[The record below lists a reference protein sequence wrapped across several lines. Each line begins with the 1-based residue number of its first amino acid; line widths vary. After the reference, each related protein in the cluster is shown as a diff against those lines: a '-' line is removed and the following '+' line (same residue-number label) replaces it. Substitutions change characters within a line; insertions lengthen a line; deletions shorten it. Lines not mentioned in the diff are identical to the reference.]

1 MVEWQCAPPSA
12 GPFCISVTL
21 NMAGTQMNYTET
33 ARLILEKVGGAGN
46 IRNMEHCSTRLRLTI
61 RDDSRVDVD
70 GLKAVDGV
78 LGVVQ
83 KAQTQIIIGNEV
95 VEVFA
100 ALKAAS
106 GLHGDSPEENEE
118 EEAPKRKWGAVLLDF
133 LVAVFQPLI
142 PVIAG
147 AGVLKAIMILLTSV
161 GWISEEG
168 SAYIS
173 LVAISDAAF
182 YFLPLMVA
190 VTTANKLNANRLV
203 AMAAVGVLLLP
214 SFAEV
219 LAVPEGFTLFGL
231 PVPEVPYAGQVF
243 PAILSVLL
251 LAFVER
257 WVTSWSPKPIR
268 TFFVPMIA
276 LLVTVPSTLVAL
288 GPLGYYAG
296 QGFTDVILWL
306 YGTTG
311 WFATALLAALL
322 PLLVAAG
329 MHKALLPYAI
339 NQFSTTGK
347 EALYTAASIGHNFA
361 EAGAMLAVA
370 LRTRNMV
377 IRATAISAFISAMC
391 GITEPALYGITIQY
405 RRAMYSVMVG
415 GAVGAAYAGIM
426 LLQGFVLV
434 APGIPSFAMWVDP
447 ENPMNIVHAG
457 IAAVIAFGVSG
468 VMAFILWQ
476 DPAAE
481 LQPEDEL
488 AAGKNTD
495 DTDSATPGES
505 VQLLSPM
512 AGSVIPLSEVADP
525 VFSGGAVGDGVAI
538 VPTSG
543 DVHSPA
549 AGTVAAVMK
558 SGHAVAIT
566 TDEGAEVLIH
576 VGLDTVKLEG
586 VPFDVQVAKGD
597 RVTAGQRLLTADLDA
612 IEAAGCDT
620 VTPVIV
626 TNPRKFSVDVGGA
639 GATTLPGDSLFA
651 VTQKEMTAS

>member
-1 MVEWQCAPPSA
+1 
-12 GPFCISVTL
+12 
-21 NMAGTQMNYTET
+21 MNYTET
-33 ARLILEKVGGAGN
+33 ARLILENVGGAEN

-83 KAQTQIIIGNEV
+83 KAQTQIVIGNEV

-100 ALKAAS
+100 ALKKAT
-106 GLHGDSPEENEE
+106 GLDDDRTAEKQEDD
-118 EEAPKRKWGAVLLDF
+118 APRRKWGAVLLDF

-203 AMAAVGVLLLP
+203 AIAAVGVLLLP

-296 QGFTDVILWL
+296 QAFTDAILWL

-311 WFATALLAALL
+311 WFATAVLAALL

-361 EAGAMLAVA
+361 EAGVMLAVA
-370 LRTRNMV
+370 LRTKNTV
-377 IRATAISAFISAMC
+377 IRATAISAFISALC

-405 RRAMYSVMVG
+405 RRALYSVMVG

-434 APGIPSFAMWVDP
+434 DP

-468 VMAFILWQ
+468 ILGFILWR
-476 DPAAE
+476 DPAPE
-481 LQPEDEL
+481 LEPEDEL
-488 AAGKNTD
+488 VAGKDTD
-495 DTDSATPGES
+495 DDDDDVDDDDSGTPGEP

-566 TDEGAEVLIH
+566 TDDGVEVLIH
-576 VGLDTVKLEG
+576 VGLDTVRLEG
-586 VPFDVQVAKGD
+586 APFDVQVAKGD

-612 IEAAGCDT
+612 IEAAGYDT

-626 TNPRKFSVDVGGA
+626 TNAKKFSVDAGGA
-639 GATTLPGDSLFA
+639 GTTTSPGDSLIA
-651 VTQKEMTAS
+651 VTQKETTAP